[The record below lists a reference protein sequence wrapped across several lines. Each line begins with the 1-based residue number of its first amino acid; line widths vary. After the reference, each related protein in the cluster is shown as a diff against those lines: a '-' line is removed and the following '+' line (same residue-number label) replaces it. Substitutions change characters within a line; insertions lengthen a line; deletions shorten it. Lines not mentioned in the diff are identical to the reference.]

1 VRRAVLA
8 AALAAAVAAA
18 GCDPI
23 WGITVTVKDPAD
35 RPVVGAAVILVCEK
49 ESTGRSMA
57 ARTDAGGKAVVGGAG
72 ISLPAGCTIAVAHE
86 GFSTR
91 RRSIETMCAP
101 ELPQNC
107 GRERAEKMTLSRVAP
122 PAPPP
127 PAEAPRVPSPPASP
141 PEAPPSPEPPEP
153 EPPASA
159 P

>member
-86 GFSTR
+86 GFTTR

-127 PAEAPRVPSPPASP
+127 PAESKSPPAP
-141 PEAPPSPEPPEP
+141 PVPSSEPAEP
-153 EPPASA
+153 AEPAEPPASA